1 MITLLGLALGLALCA
16 GVQAQDLVGSC
27 VKLEA
32 QVVGPETSPTLNST
46 NDLTGNDWVNWTQY
60 FASRE
65 GAPWAADGEQPQR
78 GESS

>member
-1 MITLLGLALGLALCA
+1 MIARLGLNLGLALCA
-16 GVQAQDLVGSC
+16 SVQAQDLVGSY

-32 QVVGPETSPTLNST
+32 QMVGPATSPTLNST
-46 NDLTGNDWVNWTQY
+46 NDLTGGDWLNWTQY

-65 GAPWAADGEQPQR
+65 AAPWAADGEQPQR